1 MDESQVLVGWVVQI
15 VVRVRD
21 VAFEF
26 LLRSL
31 NEAVKLVP
39 CGVHGQDVV
48 VRRTGT

>member
-1 MDESQVLVGWVVQI
+1 MVDESQVLVGWVVQI

-31 NEAVKLVP
+31 NEGVKSVP
-39 CGVHGQDVV
+39 CAIDRMVW
-48 VRRTGT
+48 RRTGT